1 MAEQFNAALKGE
13 VPVEQALDSLQ
24 EELQNIVDQG

>member
-1 MAEQFNAALKGE
+1 MAEYFNEALEGST
-13 VPVEQALDSLQ
+13 PVGQALRSMR

>member
-1 MAEQFNAALKGE
+1 MAQQYNAALKGDE
-13 VPVEQALDSLQ
+13 PVDEAL